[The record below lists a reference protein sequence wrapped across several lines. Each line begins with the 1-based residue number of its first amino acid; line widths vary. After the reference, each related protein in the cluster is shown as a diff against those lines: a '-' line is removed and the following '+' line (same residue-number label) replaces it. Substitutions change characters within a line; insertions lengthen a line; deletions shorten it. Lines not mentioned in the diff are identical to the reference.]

1 MIDADDLPI
10 RPKLTA
16 ALERTW
22 TEIGQ
27 PGAYWTGT
35 ERVAI
40 LLAARAAVAGDPA
53 PGSSLPQAA
62 RDAAARI
69 AAAPATTTEAWVTDV
84 VDAVGER
91 GYIELVGVVSRVAAV
106 DTFFRLLGLELPA
119 PPRGAPG
126 EPTREPVP
134 ESARRNRT
142 WVRMVTPLAPLVLGA
157 VPSTE
162 AAVNHLCD
170 QLYMPPAEIGDA
182 QFRRGLLDR
191 PRMELV
197 AATVSQVN
205 ECFY

>member
-1 MIDADDLPI
+1 MIDAEDLPI
-10 RPKLTA
+10 RPELAA

-22 TEIGQ
+22 DEIGQ
-27 PGAYWTGT
+27 PGAHWTGA
-35 ERVAI
+35 ERDEI
-40 LLAARAAVAGDPA
+40 LLAARAAFTGNPIPDT
-53 PGSSLPQAA
+53 SLPPAA
-62 RDAAARI
+62 TDAAVRL

-84 VDAVGER
+84 TGAIGEPE
-91 GYIELVGVVSRVAAV
+91 YVELVGVVARVVAV
-106 DTFFRLLGLELPA
+106 DTFCRLLGLE
-119 PPRGAPG
+119 PPPPPEARPG
-126 EPTREPVP
+126 EPSREPVP

-162 AAVNHLCD
+162 AAVNGLCD
-170 QLYMPPAEIGDA
+170 QLYLPPSEIGDA